1 MAIKVIKHGKKPVM
15 KRTCSVC
22 GCEFE
27 FELEDLQTDYTIT
40 LTSYPSQYRRYV
52 ICPDCGERIYYDT
65 VFAPIYPRDPWMTP
79 CSPNTP
85 IEPWNPNKP
94 YVTWT
99 STDLTDPC
107 KDCPNKGGLRD
118 ALGNPVAG
126 DSPCDWC
133 KKNPCKW
140 TCTNTTVSS
149 INTNYTTDY
158 LKK

>member
-65 VFAPIYPRDPWMTP
+65 IFAPSRDPWTIP

-85 IEPWNPNKP
+85 NTPVEPWPTTKP
-94 YVTWT
+94 YIIYGT
-99 STDLTDPC
+99 STTYDSC
-107 KDCPNKGGLRD
+107 KDCPNKGGCKD
-118 ALGNPVAG
+118 GLGNPVAG
-126 DSPCDWC
+126 DSPCDYC
-133 KKNPCKW
+133 SKNPNRW
-140 TCTNTTVSS
+140 TCTNSTITTKAS
-149 INTNYTTDY
+149 N
-158 LKK
+158 